1 MNELLHLCIFAEALD
16 SEGETRGVN
25 YRIYVFLQPTS
36 IEEETRENGNRARA
50 AKMK

>member
-1 MNELLHLCIFAEALD
+1 MNELLHLWIFAEALD

-25 YRIYVFLQPTS
+25 YRIYVFLQPAST
-36 IEEETRENGNRARA
+36 EREQRGNGNRARA